1 MRALFVSPL
10 YPPNRS
16 GSAVHMASL
25 AQGLAA
31 DGVDVRAWTT
41 EARDTHF
48 LVDRSLRHVSR
59 RRECLH
65 GVQIRRFGLSR
76 WAIRHPEAF
85 RRLHML
91 KPPWSIWAFRDR
103 ATHAPGLLANALASP
118 TRFDL
123 VVAGV
128 LPHTPFVVAGLAVAR
143 RWKAPLVVLSL
154 IHAGEPG
161 RVEYRQEFLGHGVP
175 MLLRHADLVVCNTD
189 VERRLLEA
197 RGLNGRRLVT
207 IGPGAHPADCIGGN
221 ARRFRERFN
230 LRGAIVL
237 QLGTQT
243 HEKGS
248 HHSAEAVCA
257 LRARGHDVSGV
268 FIGYPR
274 SDFEEGYLSSRSAD
288 QLAGLLVLG
297 EVDDDLKRDAL
308 AAADVVVLPSRADSF
323 GIAILEAW
331 MASKPVI
338 GCLAGGIPEVIQD
351 GVDGFLVPFGDWH
364 AIAELVELLLDRPD
378 VARALGEAGRAK
390 VWSRYTWDH
399 VVNRFREAVYPLL
412 GRAPLL

>member
-1 MRALFVSPL
+1 MFISPL

-16 GSAVHMASL
+16 GSAVHMARL

-31 DGVDVRAWTT
+31 DGAHVAAWTT

-48 LVDRSLRHVSR
+48 FVDRSLRHVAR
-59 RRECLH
+59 RHECLR
-65 GVQIRRFGLSR
+65 GVRVRRFGLSR
-76 WAIRHPEAF
+76 WAMRHREAF
-85 RRLHML
+85 GRMRMGM
-91 KPPWSIWAFRDR
+91 PPWSVWALRDP
-103 ATHAPGLLANALASP
+103 ATHAPGLLAHALVS
-118 TRFDL
+118 TERFDL

-143 RWKAPLVVLSL
+143 RWRVPLVVLGL
-154 IHAGEPG
+154 IHTGEPA
-161 RVEYRQEFLGHGVP
+161 RVEYRQEFLGHGVV

-189 VERRLLEA
+189 VERRLLLD
-197 RGLNGRRLVT
+197 RGLEERRLMT
-207 IGPGAHPADCIGGN
+207 IGPGADPGSCLGGD
-221 ARRFRERFN
+221 ARRFRSRFN
-230 LRGAIVL
+230 IEGPIVL

-248 HHSAEAVCA
+248 HHAAEAVCS
-257 LRARGHDVSGV
+257 LRARGWDVTGV
-268 FIGYPR
+268 FVGFPR
-274 SDFEEGYLSSRSAD
+274 SDFEAGYLSSRTAD

-297 EVDDDLKRDAL
+297 EVDDDVKRDAL

-331 MASKPVI
+331 LAGKPVI
-338 GCLAGGIPEVIQD
+338 GCLAGGIPEVVED

-364 AIAELVELLLDRPD
+364 AIAELVELLLDRPE

-390 VWSRYTWDH
+390 VWERYTWDK
-399 VVNRFREAVYPLL
+399 VVARFQAAVYPLV
-412 GRAPLL
+412 GGPPRG